1 MTFYIGY
8 ISTKKGHFYLTLKN
22 IGVMNLLVSLD
33 DAREFL
39 RMDGQE
45 DDGVIA
51 SLLAA
56 AETLCLDVLR
66 LKGEEAP
73 DAAMPVLRTAIL
85 YAMAYLYE
93 HREEA
98 DHARLLLTLRALLA
112 GERKEEF

>member
-1 MTFYIGY
+1 MYFYRGGTFLPEFEKI
-8 ISTKKGHFYLTLKN
+8 
-22 IGVMNLLVSLD
+22 IGVMNLLVSLY

-56 AETLCLDVLR
+56 AEALCLDVLR

>member
-1 MTFYIGY
+1 M
-8 ISTKKGHFYLTLKN
+8 
-22 IGVMNLLVSLD
+22 LVSLD

-39 RMDGQE
+39 RMDGRE

-56 AETLCLDVLR
+56 AEALCLDVLR
-66 LKGEEAP
+66 LWVAEVPETAL
-73 DAAMPVLRTAIL
+73 PVLRTGIL
-85 YAMAYLYE
+85 YATAYLYE

>member
-1 MTFYIGY
+1 
-8 ISTKKGHFYLTLKN
+8 
-22 IGVMNLLVSLD
+22 MNLLVSLY

-56 AETLCLDVLR
+56 AEALCLDVLR

>member
-1 MTFYIGY
+1 M
-8 ISTKKGHFYLTLKN
+8 
-22 IGVMNLLVSLD
+22 LVSLD

-39 RMDGQE
+39 RMDGRE

-56 AETLCLDVLR
+56 AEALCLDVLR

-112 GERKEEF
+112 GARKEEF

>member
-1 MTFYIGY
+1 M
-8 ISTKKGHFYLTLKN
+8 
-22 IGVMNLLVSLD
+22 LVSLD

-39 RMDGQE
+39 RMDSQE

-56 AETLCLDVLR
+56 AEALCLDVLR
-66 LKGEEAP
+66 LK
-73 DAAMPVLRTAIL
+73 DAEVPETALPVLRTGIL
-85 YAMAYLYE
+85 YATAYLYE

-112 GERKEEF
+112 GARKEEF

>member
-1 MTFYIGY
+1 M
-8 ISTKKGHFYLTLKN
+8 
-22 IGVMNLLVSLD
+22 LVSLD

-66 LKGEEAP
+66 LKGEEVP

-112 GERKEEF
+112 GARKEEF

>member
-1 MTFYIGY
+1 M
-8 ISTKKGHFYLTLKN
+8 
-22 IGVMNLLVSLD
+22 LVSLD

-56 AETLCLDVLR
+56 AEALCLDVLR
-66 LKGEEAP
+66 LREAEAP

>member
-1 MTFYIGY
+1 M
-8 ISTKKGHFYLTLKN
+8 
-22 IGVMNLLVSLD
+22 LVSLD

-39 RMDGQE
+39 RMDGRE

-56 AETLCLDVLR
+56 AEALCLDVLR
-66 LKGEEAP
+66 LKGAEVQETAL
-73 DAAMPVLRTAIL
+73 PVLRTGIL
-85 YAMAYLYE
+85 YATAYLYE

-112 GERKEEF
+112 GARKEEF

>member
-1 MTFYIGY
+1 M
-8 ISTKKGHFYLTLKN
+8 
-22 IGVMNLLVSLD
+22 LVSLY

-66 LKGEEAP
+66 LKGAEAP

>member
-1 MTFYIGY
+1 
-8 ISTKKGHFYLTLKN
+8 
-22 IGVMNLLVSLD
+22 LLVSLY

-56 AETLCLDVLR
+56 AEALCLDVLR

>member
-1 MTFYIGY
+1 M
-8 ISTKKGHFYLTLKN
+8 
-22 IGVMNLLVSLD
+22 LVSLY

-66 LKGEEAP
+66 LKGEEVPETAL
-73 DAAMPVLRTAIL
+73 PVLHTSIL
-85 YAMAYLYE
+85 YATAYLYE

-112 GERKEEF
+112 GARKEEF

>member
-1 MTFYIGY
+1 M
-8 ISTKKGHFYLTLKN
+8 
-22 IGVMNLLVSLD
+22 LVSLD

-39 RMDGQE
+39 RMNGQE

-56 AETLCLDVLR
+56 AEALCLDVLR

>member
-1 MTFYIGY
+1 M
-8 ISTKKGHFYLTLKN
+8 
-22 IGVMNLLVSLD
+22 LVSLD

-56 AETLCLDVLR
+56 AEALCLDVLR

>member
-1 MTFYIGY
+1 M
-8 ISTKKGHFYLTLKN
+8 
-22 IGVMNLLVSLD
+22 LVSLD

-39 RMDGQE
+39 HMDGRE

-51 SLLAA
+51 SLLVA
-56 AETLCLDVLR
+56 AEALCLDVLR
-66 LKGEEAP
+66 LRGAEVPETAL
-73 DAAMPVLRTAIL
+73 PVLRTGIL
-85 YAMAYLYE
+85 YATAYLYE

>member
-1 MTFYIGY
+1 M
-8 ISTKKGHFYLTLKN
+8 
-22 IGVMNLLVSLD
+22 LVSLD

-39 RMDGQE
+39 RMDGQD

-56 AETLCLDVLR
+56 AEALCLDVLR
-66 LKGEEAP
+66 LKGAEVPETAL
-73 DAAMPVLRTAIL
+73 PVLRTGIL
-85 YAMAYLYE
+85 YATAYLYE

-112 GERKEEF
+112 GVRKEEF

>member
-1 MTFYIGY
+1 M
-8 ISTKKGHFYLTLKN
+8 
-22 IGVMNLLVSLD
+22 LVSLD

-66 LKGEEAP
+66 LKGEEA
-73 DAAMPVLRTAIL
+73 
-85 YAMAYLYE
+85 
-93 HREEA
+93 

>member
-8 ISTKKGHFYLTLKN
+8 ISTGGHSCLTLKN
-22 IGVMNLLVSLD
+22 IGVMNLLVSLY

-66 LKGEEAP
+66 LKGAEAP

>member
-1 MTFYIGY
+1 
-8 ISTKKGHFYLTLKN
+8 
-22 IGVMNLLVSLD
+22 MNLLVSLD

-66 LKGEEAP
+66 LKGAEVPETAL
-73 DAAMPVLRTAIL
+73 PVLRTGIL
-85 YAMAYLYE
+85 YATAYLYE

>member
-1 MTFYIGY
+1 M
-8 ISTKKGHFYLTLKN
+8 
-22 IGVMNLLVSLD
+22 LVSLD

-66 LKGEEAP
+66 LKGAEAP
-73 DAAMPVLRTAIL
+73 DAALPVLRTAIP
-85 YAMAYLYE
+85 YATAYLYE

-98 DHARLLLTLRALLA
+98 DYARLLLTLRALLA
-112 GERKEEF
+112 GARKEEF